1 MAFPSHSSPRKGE
14 PVQALTDTHNE
25 YIPPLDFSFKGVT
38 KFSDLLDEEPR
49 PRETETITK
58 PVKPETTK
66 ESPKKSD
73 SKAVRLNYNSLDSWV
88 GINDT
93 ISNLLINPSILGW
106 LDLSFNQLT
115 TVDRAVL
122 SYPNLSLLYLHG
134 NDISDLKQTID
145 VLGEL
150 QKLRSLTLH
159 GNPIE
164 NQFGYRPS
172 ILGRCPHLKNFDFSS
187 VTKSDLATAETWK
200 VLYKGKKDGKKKPVS
215 DP

>member
-1 MAFPSHSSPRKGE
+1 MASISSYTSPRKGE
-14 PVQALTDTHNE
+14 PVQALTDNHNE
-25 YIPPLDFSFKGVT
+25 YTPPLDFSFKGVT
-38 KFSDLLDEEPR
+38 TFSDVLKEEPR
-49 PRETETITK
+49 PREMEPAKK
-58 PVKPETTK
+58 PAKPEAQ

-73 SKAVRLNYNSLDSWV
+73 SKAVRLNFNSLDSWV

-93 ISNLLINPSILGW
+93 ISNLLTNPSALGW

-115 TVDRAVL
+115 TLDRAVL
-122 SYPNLSLLYLHG
+122 IYPNLSLLYLHG

-164 NQFGYRPS
+164 TQFGYRPS
-172 ILGRCPHLKNFDFSS
+172 VLGRCPHLKNFDFSG
-187 VTKSDLATAETWK
+187 VTKSDLATADTWK
-200 VLYKGKKDGKKKPVS
+200 VLYKGKKKTIPKGP
-215 DP
+215 